1 MPRSIL
7 LAFAFLFSPIAAADP
22 VAAPPARGVALG
34 LGITGFGAG
43 LSLSAP
49 GEANASL
56 HGLLGET
63 FGGHVLL
70 NLDMAF
76 ASKPLAQGVTAYA
89 GPGLTVHGY
98 HFGPRIP
105 VGIQF
110 AVKSLQLGGEL
121 APTVLFGPGGAW
133 GYLDAAIYARMVL

>member
-1 MPRSIL
+1 MLKRIF
-7 LAFAFLFSPIAAADP
+7 LAVAFLSTPCLAADP

-34 LGITGFGAG
+34 LGITGAGAG
-43 LSLSAP
+43 LSISAP
-49 GEANASL
+49 EEANATL
-56 HGLLGET
+56 EALLGET

>member
-1 MPRSIL
+1 MLRSIL
-7 LAFAFLFSPIAAADP
+7 LAFAFLFSHVAGATP

-34 LGITGFGAG
+34 LGITGAGAG

-49 GEANASL
+49 GEANAAL

-63 FGGHVLL
+63 FGGHVLF
-70 NLDMAF
+70 NMDMAF

-89 GPGLTVHGY
+89 GPGLAVHSY
-98 HFGPRIP
+98 RFGPRIP

-110 AVKSLQLGGEL
+110 AFNSLQLGGEV
-121 APTVLFGPGGAW
+121 APTVLFGPNAAW
-133 GYLDAAIYARMVL
+133 GYLDAAIFARMVL